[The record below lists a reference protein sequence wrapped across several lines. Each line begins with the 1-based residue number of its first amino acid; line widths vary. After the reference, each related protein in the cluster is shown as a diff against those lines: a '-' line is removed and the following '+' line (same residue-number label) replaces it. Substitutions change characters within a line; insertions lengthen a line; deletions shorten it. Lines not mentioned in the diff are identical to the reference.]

1 MTEKKSALS
10 DRITQL
16 HDEHQTLKE
25 RINSMRGK
33 RYLSP
38 EEELEKRTLQKMKL
52 MKKDTLSLLLAP
64 GVRGN
69 A

>member
-10 DRITQL
+10 DRITKL
-16 HDEHQTLKE
+16 HNEHQTLKE

-52 MKKDTLSLLLAP
+52 MKKDTLSLLLAT
-64 GVRGN
+64 GARGN

>member
-1 MTEKKSALS
+1 MADKKSVLS
-10 DRITQL
+10 ERITKL
-16 HDEHQTLKE
+16 NSEHQTLKE

-52 MKKDTLSLLLAP
+52 MKKDTLSLLLAT
-64 GVRGN
+64 GARGN